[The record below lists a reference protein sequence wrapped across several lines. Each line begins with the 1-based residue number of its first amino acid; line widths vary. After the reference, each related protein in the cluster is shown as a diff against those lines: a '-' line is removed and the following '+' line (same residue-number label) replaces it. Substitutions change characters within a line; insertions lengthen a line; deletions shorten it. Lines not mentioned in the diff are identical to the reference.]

1 MIFTI
6 KRIPL
11 CGILIILFCTYL
23 SANNFVLNPNNLLT
37 QKSADFIQKVSQELL
52 EKTGVNLYVYM
63 GESLDNKDYLNF
75 KEDLIKTLNKPFA
88 AIILIKNDKK
98 IDIISSENELF
109 DRKKVYWE
117 YMVPLIPTKDSEI
130 TKEALSAVVFNG
142 YIESVDLIADKFDT
156 KIEHNIPKDEKG
168 AKAVAQ
174 LILYIMLFSMLGI
187 IAFMYI
193 IRNKRNNNG
202 Q

>member
-1 MIFTI
+1 MIFIT
-6 KRIPL
+6 KRIPIY
-11 CGILIILFCTYL
+11 GILITLFCTYL
-23 SANNFVLNPNNLLT
+23 SASNFVLNPNNLLT

-63 GESLDNKDYLNF
+63 GESLEGRDYLNF
-75 KEDLIKTLNKPFA
+75 KENFIKELNKPFA
-88 AIILIKNDKK
+88 AIILIKEDKK
-98 IDIISSENELF
+98 IDIISSENDLF

-130 TKEALSAVVFNG
+130 TAEALSAIVFNG

-187 IAFMYI
+187 VAFMYI
-193 IRNKRNNNG
+193 IRNKRNINNG
-202 Q
+202 

>member
-1 MIFTI
+1 MI
-6 KRIPL
+6 KRIPVY
-11 CGILIILFCTYL
+11 GILIILFYTYL
-23 SANNFVLNPNNLLT
+23 PANNFALNPNNLLT

-52 EKTGVNLYVYM
+52 EKTGINLYVYM
-63 GESLDNKDYLNF
+63 GESLDGKDYVDF
-75 KEDLIKTLNKPFA
+75 KENFIRQLKEPFV
-88 AIILIKNDKK
+88 AIVLIKNDKK
-98 IDIISSENELF
+98 IDIISSKENLF

-130 TKEALSAVVFNG
+130 TPEALSAVVFNG

-187 IAFMYI
+187 VAFMYI
-193 IRNKRNNNG
+193 IRNRRNTNNG

>member
-1 MIFTI
+1 MVFTI